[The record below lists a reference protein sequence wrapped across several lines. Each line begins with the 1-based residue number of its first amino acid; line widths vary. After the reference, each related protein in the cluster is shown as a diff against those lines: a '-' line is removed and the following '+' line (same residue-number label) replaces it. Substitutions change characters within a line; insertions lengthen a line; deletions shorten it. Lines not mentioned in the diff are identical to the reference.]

1 MKIELFVL
9 VPKLL
14 IPSILLLAVT
24 LGLGVVWP
32 TFSFSQTSDPDVMKA
47 LTQVQT
53 MLTTPS
59 LRNNEINKSNDG
71 REAARKLESLG
82 GSVEV
87 NEQIYAL
94 AAEIFTKLIHD
105 TGGNVDKL
113 KQIVSDAQKN
123 PAAFAATWN
132 SQQKEKLK
140 GIAGQIP
147 LN

>member
-1 MKIELFVL
+1 
-9 VPKLL
+9 
-14 IPSILLLAVT
+14 
-24 LGLGVVWP
+24 
-32 TFSFSQTSDPDVMKA
+32 
-47 LTQVQT
+47 